1 MWYVIIINSLM
12 DLLQHEFFFLPV
24 YESCLQIKT
33 RFGETR
39 RIVYGAIEKKKVL
52 LRDMFHL
59 GVRSRPH
66 LSTFRSGP
74 YPHIT

>member
-12 DLLQHEFFFLPV
+12 DVLQHEFFFLPV

-39 RIVYGAIEKKKVL
+39 RIVYGAIEKKK
-52 LRDMFHL
+52 F
-59 GVRSRPH
+59 S
-66 LSTFRSGP
+66 
-74 YPHIT
+74 